1 MIGKTVSHYRIVDKL
16 GGGGMGVVYR
26 ASDTRLGREVALKFL
41 PEEVAQ
47 DKLAVERFQREA
59 RAASGLNHPN
69 ICTIYDV
76 DEFEG
81 QPFIVME
88 LLEGETLKHHISGK
102 PMTIEAALQFATQIS
117 DALEATHAHGI
128 IHRDIKP
135 ANLFLTHRGQA
146 KILDFGLAKLTAQ
159 KQRIGETVGASIGAT
174 IAVGASGDH
183 LTTSGS
189 SVGTVAYMSP
199 EQARGEEVDARTDL
213 FSLGVVLYE
222 MVTGREAFAGNTTA
236 VVFDAILNRPPMPIA
251 RLNPVVPAQLDQL
264 IGGLM
269 VKDREKRIPTAAKL
283 HSELQRLKREV
294 DSGRSSPA
302 AAVSAEK
309 SLAVL
314 YFENLSAQKE
324 DEYFRDG
331 MTEDVITELLK
342 VKGMK
347 VFPRAAVLTF
357 RDKVVTAPQV
367 GQELGAM
374 YVLSGSIRRAGNRL
388 RVTAQLIEAG
398 TGHGVWADRFDRTLE
413 DVFAVQDEIAR
424 SITNALRITLSP
436 QEDRA
441 IAHKPTENAAA
452 YDYFLRGRGYAR
464 RLTRTDLEFALQMY
478 EHAIKLDPAFALAYA
493 ELAISCSEI
502 FYFHESEQKWVDRG
516 RKACERAL
524 ELDPQLGEAYAARST
539 IQEASKEFDEAIR
552 SARRALELNP
562 NYGTAYFALGRALF
576 RGDRPAEAADLAQR
590 AIEVGGDDYNVFV
603 PYIMALDRVGRIAE
617 ADGLREGRVV
627 ALERQLEMVP
637 EDARAR
643 ILLATNYAHFKK
655 NDAAM
660 SEVKKALTL
669 RPNDANILYNAACTY
684 GVMEKK
690 AEALDLLRKMKE
702 NGFSQLDWARRDP
715 DLACLHNDPEFLA
728 LLVDEDAN

>member
-1 MIGKTVSHYRIVDKL
+1 
-16 GGGGMGVVYR
+16 MGVVYR

-41 PEEVAQ
+41 PGEIAK
-47 DKLAVERFQREA
+47 DKMAVERFQREA
-59 RAASGLNHPN
+59 RAASALNHPN

-102 PMTIEAALQFATQIS
+102 PLAVEEALDLATQIS

-135 ANLFLTHRGQA
+135 ANLFVTRRGQA
-146 KILDFGLAKLTAQ
+146 KILDFGLAKLTPQ
-159 KQRIGETVGASIGAT
+159 KQRIGETVGATMGAT
-174 IAVGASGDH
+174 VAMGGTVDH

-189 SVGTVAYMSP
+189 SVGTVTYMSP
-199 EQARGEEVDARTDL
+199 EQARGEELDARTDL

-222 MVTGREAFAGNTTA
+222 MLTGREAFAGNTTA
-236 VVFDAILNRPPMPIA
+236 VVFDSILNRQPIPIA
-251 RLNPVVPAQLDQL
+251 RLNPVVPPGFEQVV
-264 IGGLM
+264 GRLM
-269 VKDREKRIPTAAKL
+269 EKDREKRIPSAANL
-283 HSELQRLKREV
+283 RSELQRLKRET
-294 DSGRSSPA
+294 DSGRSKLA
-302 AAVSAEK
+302 AAASMEK

-331 MTEDVITELLK
+331 MTEDIITELLK

-347 VFPRAAVLTF
+347 VYPRAAVLNF
-357 RDKVVTAPQV
+357 RDKPVTAPQV
-367 GQELGAM
+367 GQDLGAM
-374 YVLSGSIRRAGNRL
+374 YVLTGSIRRAGNRL

-413 DVFAVQDEIAR
+413 DVFEVQDEIAR
-424 SITNALRITLSP
+424 SITQALRITLSA
-436 QEDRA
+436 QEERA
-441 IAHKPTENAAA
+441 IARKPTENPEA
-452 YDYFLRGRGYAR
+452 YDYFLRGRAYAR

-478 EHAIKLDPAFALAYA
+478 DHAIERDPNFALAYA
-493 ELAISCSEI
+493 EMAIACAEI
-502 FYFHESEQKWVDRG
+502 FYFHEDLPKWVDRG

-524 ELDPQLGEAYAARST
+524 ELDPNLGEAYAARAS
-539 IQEASKEFDEAIR
+539 IQEANKEFDDAIR
-552 SARRALELNP
+552 SARRAIELNP
-562 NYGTAYFALGRALF
+562 NYGTAYTALGRALF
-576 RGDRPAEAADLAQR
+576 RGDRPVEAADLAQR

-603 PYIMALDRVGRIAE
+603 PYIMALDRAGRTAE
-617 ADGLREGRVV
+617 ADGLREGRVA

-655 NDAAM
+655 HEAAER
-660 SEVKKALTL
+660 EVKKALTL

-684 GVMEKK
+684 GVMERKT
-690 AEALDLLRKMKE
+690 EALELLKKMKA

-715 DLACLHNDPEFLA
+715 DLACIHKDPEFLA
-728 LLVDEDAN
+728 LLATEEVK

>member
-41 PEEVAQ
+41 PEEIAK
-47 DKLAVERFQREA
+47 DKMAVERFQREA

-88 LLEGETLKHHISGK
+88 LLEGETLKHHITGK
-102 PMTIEAALQFATQIS
+102 PMGVDEAVGYATQIA

-135 ANLFLTHRGQA
+135 ANLFVTKRGQA
-146 KILDFGLAKLTAQ
+146 KILDFGLAKLAPQ
-159 KQRIGETVGASIGAT
+159 KQRVGETVGAT
-174 IAVGASGDH
+174 IAVGGGMGDH

-189 SVGTVAYMSP
+189 SIGTVAYMSP
-199 EQARGEEVDARTDL
+199 EQARGEDVDSRTDL

-222 MVTGREAFAGNTTA
+222 MVTGREAFGGTATA
-236 VVFDAILNRPPMPIA
+236 VVFDSILNRPPMPIA
-251 RLNPVVPAQLDQL
+251 RLNPNVPAELERL
-264 IGGLM
+264 IGQLM
-269 VKDREKRIPTAAKL
+269 EKDREKRIPTAAKL
-283 HSELQRLKREV
+283 HSELLRLKRDT
-294 DSGRSSPA
+294 DSGRGKSATA
-302 AAVSAEK
+302 ASASAEK

-347 VFPRAAVLTF
+347 VFPRAAVLAF
-357 RDKVVTAPQV
+357 RDKAVTAPQI

-374 YVLSGSIRRAGNRL
+374 YVLTGSIRRAGNRL
-388 RVTAQLIEAG
+388 RVTAQLVEAA

-413 DVFAVQDEIAR
+413 DVFEVQDEIAR
-424 SITNALRITLSP
+424 SITQALRITLSP
-436 QEDRA
+436 QEERA
-441 IAHKPTENAAA
+441 IAHKPTENAEA

-478 EHAIKLDPAFALAYA
+478 DHAIERDPNFALAHA
-493 ELAISCSEI
+493 EMAIACSEI
-502 FYFHESEQKWVDRG
+502 FYFHDSDQKWVDRG
-516 RKACERAL
+516 RKACERSL
-524 ELDPQLGEAYAARST
+524 ELDPQLGEAYAARAT
-539 IQEASKEFDEAIR
+539 IQEASKEFDDAIR
-552 SARRALELNP
+552 SARRAIELNP
-562 NYGTAYFALGRALF
+562 NYGNAYFALGRALF

-617 ADGLREGRVV
+617 ADSLREGRVI

-655 NDAAM
+655 SDAAM
-660 SEVKKALTL
+660 REVKKALTL

-684 GVMEKK
+684 GLMEKK

-728 LLVDEDAN
+728 LLAEEDAK

>member
-1 MIGKTVSHYRIVDKL
+1 
-16 GGGGMGVVYR
+16 
-26 ASDTRLGREVALKFL
+26 
-41 PEEVAQ
+41 
-47 DKLAVERFQREA
+47 
-59 RAASGLNHPN
+59 
-69 ICTIYDV
+69 
-76 DEFEG
+76 
-81 QPFIVME
+81 
-88 LLEGETLKHHISGK
+88 
-102 PMTIEAALQFATQIS
+102 
-117 DALEATHAHGI
+117 
-128 IHRDIKP
+128 
-135 ANLFLTHRGQA
+135 
-146 KILDFGLAKLTAQ
+146 
-159 KQRIGETVGASIGAT
+159 
-174 IAVGASGDH
+174 
-183 LTTSGS
+183 
-189 SVGTVAYMSP
+189 
-199 EQARGEEVDARTDL
+199 
-213 FSLGVVLYE
+213 
-222 MVTGREAFAGNTTA
+222 VT
-236 VVFDAILNRPPMPIA
+236 
-251 RLNPVVPAQLDQL
+251 
-264 IGGLM
+264 
-269 VKDREKRIPTAAKL
+269 
-283 HSELQRLKREV
+283 
-294 DSGRSSPA
+294 
-302 AAVSAEK
+302 EK

-314 YFENLSAQKE
+314 YCENLSAQKE

-357 RDKVVTAPQV
+357 RDKAVTAPQV

-413 DVFAVQDEIAR
+413 DIFEVQDEIAR
-424 SITNALRITLSP
+424 SITQALRITLSP
-436 QEDRA
+436 QEERA
-441 IAHKPTENAAA
+441 IARKPTENAEA

-464 RLTRTDLEFALQMY
+464 RLTRTDLDFALQMY
-478 EHAIKLDPAFALAYA
+478 DHAIRLDPGFALAYA
-493 ELAISCSEI
+493 EMAIACSEI
-502 FYFHESEQKWVDRG
+502 YYFHDDQQTLLDRG
-516 RKACERAL
+516 RRACERAL
-524 ELDPQLGEAYAARST
+524 ELDPQLGEAYAARAT

-655 NDAAM
+655 DEAAV

-669 RPNDANILYNAACTY
+669 RPNDANILYNASCTY
-684 GVMEKK
+684 GIMGKK

-702 NGFSQLDWARRDP
+702 FGFSQLDWARRDP

-728 LLVDEDAN
+728 LVAEEDAK

>member
-1 MIGKTVSHYRIVDKL
+1 MIGKTVSHYRIADKL

-41 PEEVAQ
+41 PEEVAK

-76 DEFEG
+76 DEYEG

-88 LLEGETLKHHISGK
+88 LLEGETLKLHISGK
-102 PMTIEAALQFATQIS
+102 PMAVETVLELATQIS

-135 ANLFLTHRGQA
+135 ANLFVTLRGQA
-146 KILDFGLAKLTAQ
+146 KILDFGLAKLAPQ
-159 KQRIGETVGASIGAT
+159 KQRIGETVGAT
-174 IAVGASGDH
+174 VAVGGIGDH

-189 SVGTVAYMSP
+189 SLGTVAYMSP

-222 MVTGREAFAGNTTA
+222 MLTGREAFGGNTTA
-236 VVFDAILNRPPMPIA
+236 VIFDSILNRQPMPIA
-251 RLNPVVPAQLDQL
+251 RLSPAVPADLDRL
-264 IGGLM
+264 IGRLM
-269 VKDREKRIPTAAKL
+269 EKDRDKRIPSAAKL
-283 HSELQRLKREV
+283 HSELQRLKRES
-294 DSGRSSPA
+294 DSGRSKPA
-302 AAVSAEK
+302 AAASAEK

-331 MTEDVITELLK
+331 MTEDIITELLK

-357 RDKVVTAPQV
+357 RDKPVTGPHV

-413 DVFAVQDEIAR
+413 DVFEVQDEIAR
-424 SITNALRITLSP
+424 SITQALRITLSP
-436 QEDRA
+436 QEERA
-441 IAHKPTENAAA
+441 IAHKPTENAEA
-452 YDYFLRGRGYAR
+452 YDFFLRGRGYAR

-478 EHAIKLDPAFALAYA
+478 QHAIELDPSFALAHA
-493 ELAISCSEI
+493 EMAIACSEI
-502 FYFHESEQKWVDRG
+502 FHFHEAEQKWVDRG
-516 RKACERAL
+516 RRACERAL
-524 ELDPQLGEAYAARST
+524 ELDPQLGEAYAARAT
-539 IQEASKEFDEAIR
+539 IQEANKEFDEAIR
-552 SARRALELNP
+552 SARRALELSP
-562 NYGTAYFALGRALF
+562 NYGNAYFTLGRALF
-576 RGDRPAEAADLAQR
+576 RGDRPAEAADLAKR

-603 PYIMALDRVGRIAE
+603 PYIMALDRVGRVAE

-660 SEVKKALTL
+660 RELKKALTL

-690 AEALDLLRKMKE
+690 AEALDLMRKMKD

-728 LLVDEDAN
+728 LLADEDAG

>member
-1 MIGKTVSHYRIVDKL
+1 MIGKTVSHYRIIDKL

-26 ASDTRLGREVALKFL
+26 ATDTRLGREVALKFL
-41 PEEVAQ
+41 PEEISQ

-88 LLEGETLKHHISGK
+88 LLEGETLKHHIGGK
-102 PMTIEAALQFATQIS
+102 PMAIEAALQFATQIS

-135 ANLFLTHRGQA
+135 ANLFLTRRGQA

-159 KQRIGETVGASIGAT
+159 KQRMGETVGASMGAT
-174 IAVGASGDH
+174 IAGGMGDH

-213 FSLGVVLYE
+213 FSLGAVLYE
-222 MVTGREAFAGNTTA
+222 MVTGREAFTGGTTA

-251 RLNPVVPAQLDQL
+251 RLNPAVSAGMDQL
-264 IGGLM
+264 IGRLM
-269 VKDREKRIPTAAKL
+269 VKDREKRTPTAAKL
-283 HSELQRLKREV
+283 HSELLLLKREM
-294 DSGRSSPA
+294 DSGRGSAAPA
-302 AAVSAEK
+302 ASIEK

-314 YFENLSAQKE
+314 YFENLSAEKE

-347 VFPRAAVLTF
+347 VFPRAAVLSF
-357 RDKVVTAPQV
+357 RDKTVTAPQI

-374 YVLSGSIRRAGNRL
+374 YVLSGSIRRSGNRL
-388 RVTAQLIEAG
+388 RVTAQLIEAAS
-398 TGHGVWADRFDRTLE
+398 GHGVWADRFDRTLD

-424 SITNALRITLSP
+424 SITDALRITLSP
-436 QEDRA
+436 QEERA

-478 EHAIKLDPAFALAYA
+478 EHAIKADPNFALAYA
-493 ELAISCSEI
+493 ELAIACAEI

-539 IQEASKEFDEAIR
+539 IQEASKEFDDAVR
-552 SARRALELNP
+552 SARRAIELSP
-562 NYGTAYFALGRALF
+562 NYGSAYFALGRALF
-576 RGDRPAEAADLAQR
+576 RGDRPAEAADMAQR
-590 AIEVGGDDYNVFV
+590 AIEVGGDDYNVYV
-603 PYIMALDRVGRIAE
+603 PYIMALDRVGRVAE
-617 ADGLREGRVV
+617 ADVLREGRVA

-643 ILLATNYAHFKK
+643 ILLSTNYAHFKK
-655 NDAAM
+655 FDAAIT
-660 SEVKKALTL
+660 EVKKALNL
-669 RPNDANILYNAACTY
+669 RPNDANILSNAACTY
-684 GVMEKK
+684 GLMEKK
-690 AEALDLLRKMKE
+690 GEALELLVRMKQ

-715 DLACLHNDPEFLA
+715 DLACLHNDPAFLA
-728 LLVDEDAN
+728 LLAEEDAK

>member
-1 MIGKTVSHYRIVDKL
+1 
-16 GGGGMGVVYR
+16 MGVVYR

-41 PEEVAQ
+41 PEDVAK

-76 DEFEG
+76 DEFES
-81 QPFIVME
+81 QPFLVME

-102 PMTIEAALQFATQIS
+102 PMAIEAAVEFAAQIS

-135 ANLFLTHRGQA
+135 ANLFLTKRGQA
-146 KILDFGLAKLTAQ
+146 KILDFGLAKLAPQ
-159 KQRIGETVGASIGAT
+159 KQRVGETVGATVVAGGI
-174 IAVGASGDH
+174 GDH

-199 EQARGEEVDARTDL
+199 EQARGEDVDARTDL
-213 FSLGVVLYE
+213 FSLGVVMYE
-222 MVTGREAFAGNTTA
+222 MLTGREAFAGNTTA
-236 VVFDAILNRPPMPIA
+236 VVFDSILNRPPVPVA
-251 RLNPVVPAQLDQL
+251 RLNPAVPAELDQL
-264 IGGLM
+264 IGRLM
-269 VKDREKRIPTAAKL
+269 EKDREKRYPSASRL
-283 HSELQRLKREV
+283 HADLLRLKRDL
-294 DSGRSSPA
+294 DSGRSRPA
-302 AAVSAEK
+302 AAASAEK

-331 MTEDVITELLK
+331 MTEDIITELLK

-357 RDKVVTAPQV
+357 RDKPVTAPQV
-367 GQELGAM
+367 GQDLGAM
-374 YVLSGSIRRAGNRL
+374 YVLSGSIRRSGNRL
-388 RVTAQLIEAG
+388 RVTAQLIEAA

-413 DVFAVQDEIAR
+413 DVFEVQDEIAR
-424 SITNALRITLSP
+424 NITQALRITLSP
-436 QEDRA
+436 QEERA
-441 IAHKPTENAAA
+441 IAHKPTENSEA
-452 YDYFLRGRGYAR
+452 YDYFLRGRAYAR

-478 EHAIKLDPAFALAYA
+478 ERAIKLDPGFALAHA
-493 ELAISCSEI
+493 ELAIASSSI
-502 FYFHESEQKWVDRG
+502 FYFHDSEQKWLERG
-516 RKACERAL
+516 REACDRAL
-524 ELDPQLGEAYAARST
+524 ALDPLLGEAHAAKAT
-539 IQEASKEFDEAIR
+539 IQEGNKEFDEAIR

-590 AIEVGGDDYNVFV
+590 AVEVGGDDYNVFV
-603 PYIMALDRVGRIAE
+603 PFTMALDRVGRVAE
-617 ADGLREGRVV
+617 GDKLREGRVA

-643 ILLATNYAHFKK
+643 ILLANNYAHFGK
-655 NDAAM
+655 NEAALV
-660 SEVKKALTL
+660 EVKKALAL
-669 RPNDANILYNAACTY
+669 RPNDANIIYNAACSY
-684 GVMEKK
+684 GLMKNK
-690 AEALDLLRKMKE
+690 SEALNLIKKMKAL
-702 NGFSQLDWARRDP
+702 GFPQLDWARRDP
-715 DLACLHNDPEFLA
+715 DLACLHDDPEFLA
-728 LLVDEDAN
+728 LLAEEDAG

>member
-1 MIGKTVSHYRIVDKL
+1 
-16 GGGGMGVVYR
+16 
-26 ASDTRLGREVALKFL
+26 
-41 PEEVAQ
+41 
-47 DKLAVERFQREA
+47 
-59 RAASGLNHPN
+59 
-69 ICTIYDV
+69 
-76 DEFEG
+76 
-81 QPFIVME
+81 
-88 LLEGETLKHHISGK
+88 LLL
-102 PMTIEAALQFATQIS
+102 
-117 DALEATHAHGI
+117 
-128 IHRDIKP
+128 
-135 ANLFLTHRGQA
+135 
-146 KILDFGLAKLTAQ
+146 
-159 KQRIGETVGASIGAT
+159 
-174 IAVGASGDH
+174 
-183 LTTSGS
+183 
-189 SVGTVAYMSP
+189 
-199 EQARGEEVDARTDL
+199 
-213 FSLGVVLYE
+213 
-222 MVTGREAFAGNTTA
+222 
-236 VVFDAILNRPPMPIA
+236 
-251 RLNPVVPAQLDQL
+251 
-264 IGGLM
+264 
-269 VKDREKRIPTAAKL
+269 
-283 HSELQRLKREV
+283 LKREF
-294 DSGRSSPA
+294 DSGHTKSA
-302 AAVSAEK
+302 ATVTEK

-357 RDKVVTAPQV
+357 RDKAVTAPQV

-413 DVFAVQDEIAR
+413 DIFEVQDEIAR
-424 SITNALRITLSP
+424 SITQALRITLSP
-436 QEDRA
+436 QEERA
-441 IAHKPTENAAA
+441 IARKPTENAEA

-464 RLTRTDLEFALQMY
+464 RLTRTDLDFALQMY
-478 EHAIKLDPAFALAYA
+478 DHAIRLDPGFALAYA
-493 ELAISCSEI
+493 EMAIACSEI
-502 FYFHESEQKWVDRG
+502 YYFHDDQQTLLDRG
-516 RKACERAL
+516 RRACERAL
-524 ELDPQLGEAYAARST
+524 ELDPQLGEAYAARAT

-655 NDAAM
+655 DEAAV

-669 RPNDANILYNAACTY
+669 RPNDANILYNASCTY
-684 GVMEKK
+684 GIMGKK

-702 NGFSQLDWARRDP
+702 FGFSQLDWARRDP

-728 LLVDEDAN
+728 LVAEEDAK

>member
-1 MIGKTVSHYRIVDKL
+1 MIGKTVSHYRIIDKL

-26 ASDTRLGREVALKFL
+26 ATDTRLGREVALKFL
-41 PEEVAQ
+41 PEEISQ

-88 LLEGETLKHHISGK
+88 LLEGETLKHHIGGK
-102 PMTIEAALQFATQIS
+102 PMAIEAALQFATQIS

-135 ANLFLTHRGQA
+135 ANLFLTRRGQA

-159 KQRIGETVGASIGAT
+159 KQRMGETVGASMGAT
-174 IAVGASGDH
+174 IAGGMGDH

-213 FSLGVVLYE
+213 FSLGAVLYE
-222 MVTGREAFAGNTTA
+222 MVTGREAFTGGTTA

-251 RLNPVVPAQLDQL
+251 RLNPALPAGMDQL
-264 IGGLM
+264 IGRLM
-269 VKDREKRIPTAAKL
+269 VKDREKRTPTAAKL
-283 HSELQRLKREV
+283 HSELLLLKREM
-294 DSGRSSPA
+294 DSGRGSA
-302 AAVSAEK
+302 APSASTEK
-309 SLAVL
+309 SLVVL
-314 YFENLSAQKE
+314 YFENLSAEKE

-347 VFPRAAVLTF
+347 VFPRAAVLSF
-357 RDKVVTAPQV
+357 RDKTVTAPQI

-374 YVLSGSIRRAGNRL
+374 YVLSGSIRRSGNRL
-388 RVTAQLIEAG
+388 RVTAQLIEAAS
-398 TGHGVWADRFDRTLE
+398 GHGVWADRFDRTLD

-424 SITNALRITLSP
+424 SITDALRITLSP
-436 QEDRA
+436 QEERA

-478 EHAIKLDPAFALAYA
+478 EHAIKADPNFALAYA
-493 ELAISCSEI
+493 ELAIACAEI

-539 IQEASKEFDEAIR
+539 IQEASKEFDDAVR
-552 SARRALELNP
+552 SARRAIELSP
-562 NYGTAYFALGRALF
+562 NYGSAYFALGRALF
-576 RGDRPAEAADLAQR
+576 RGDRPAEAADMAQR
-590 AIEVGGDDYNVFV
+590 AIEVGGDDYNVYV
-603 PYIMALDRVGRIAE
+603 PYIMALDRVGRVAE
-617 ADGLREGRVV
+617 ADVLREGRVA

-643 ILLATNYAHFKK
+643 ILLSTNYAHFKK
-655 NDAAM
+655 FDAAIT
-660 SEVKKALTL
+660 EVKKALNL

-684 GVMEKK
+684 GLMEKK
-690 AEALDLLRKMKE
+690 GEALELLVRMKQ

-715 DLACLHNDPEFLA
+715 DLACLHNDPAFLA
-728 LLVDEDAN
+728 LLAEEDAK

>member
-1 MIGKTVSHYRIVDKL
+1 
-16 GGGGMGVVYR
+16 MGVVYR

-41 PEEVAQ
+41 PEEVAK

-76 DEFEG
+76 DEFED

-102 PMTIEAALQFATQIS
+102 PMAIEAAVEFATQIS

-135 ANLFLTHRGQA
+135 ANLFVTRRGQA
-146 KILDFGLAKLTAQ
+146 KILDFGLAKLAPQ
-159 KQRIGETVGASIGAT
+159 KQRVGETVGATVAAGGI
-174 IAVGASGDH
+174 GDH

-222 MVTGREAFAGNTTA
+222 MVTGREAFAGTTTA
-236 VVFDAILNRPPMPIA
+236 VVFDAILNRPPLPVA
-251 RLNPVVPAQLDQL
+251 RLNPAVPVELEQL
-264 IGGLM
+264 IGRLM
-269 VKDREKRIPTAAKL
+269 EKDREKRYPSAAKL
-283 HSELQRLKREV
+283 HADLQRLRREL
-294 DSGRSSPA
+294 DSGRTRPA
-302 AAVSAEK
+302 GAASAEK

-331 MTEDVITELLK
+331 MTEDIITELLK

-347 VFPRAAVLTF
+347 VFPRAAVLAF
-357 RDKVVTAPQV
+357 RDKPVTAPQV

-388 RVTAQLIEAG
+388 RVTAQLIEAA

-413 DVFAVQDEIAR
+413 DVFEVQDEIAR
-424 SITNALRITLSP
+424 SITQALRITLSP
-436 QEDRA
+436 QEERA
-441 IAHKPTENAAA
+441 IARKPTENAEA

-464 RLTRTDLEFALQMY
+464 RLTRTDLEFSLQMY
-478 EHAIKLDPAFALAYA
+478 EHAIKLDPSFALAHA
-493 ELAISCSEI
+493 EMAIACSEI
-502 FYFHESEQKWVDRG
+502 FYFHEAQQKWVERG
-516 RKACERAL
+516 RRACERAL
-524 ELDPQLGEAYAARST
+524 ELDPQLGEAYAARAT

-562 NYGTAYFALGRALF
+562 NYGNAYFALGRALF

-603 PYIMALDRVGRIAE
+603 PYIMALDRVGRVAE
-617 ADGLREGRVV
+617 ADGLREGRVA

-660 SEVKKALTL
+660 REVKKALTL

-684 GVMEKK
+684 GLMENK

-715 DLACLHNDPEFLA
+715 DLACLHDDPEFLA
-728 LLVDEDAN
+728 LLADEDAG

>member
-1 MIGKTVSHYRIVDKL
+1 MIGQTVSHYRIIDKL

-26 ASDTRLGREVALKFL
+26 ASDIRLGREVALKFL
-41 PEEVAQ
+41 PEEVAK

-81 QPFIVME
+81 QPFLVME

-102 PMTIEAALQFATQIS
+102 PMAVEAVVEFAAQIS
-117 DALEATHAHGI
+117 DALEATHAQGI

-135 ANLFLTHRGQA
+135 ANLFLTRRGRA
-146 KILDFGLAKLTAQ
+146 KILDFGLAKLAPQ
-159 KQRIGETVGASIGAT
+159 KQRVGETIGAT
-174 IAVGASGDH
+174 VIAGGMGDH

-189 SVGTVAYMSP
+189 SIGTVAYMSP

-236 VVFDAILNRPPMPIA
+236 VVFDSILNRPPMPVA
-251 RLNPVVPAQLDQL
+251 RLNPAVPVELEQV
-264 IGGLM
+264 IGRLM
-269 VKDREKRIPTAAKL
+269 EKDREKRTLTAAKL
-283 HSELQRLKREV
+283 HSDLLKLKREI
-294 DSGRSSPA
+294 DSGRCRPA
-302 AAVSAEK
+302 AATSAPEK

-347 VFPRAAVLTF
+347 VFPRAAVLGF
-357 RDKVVTAPQV
+357 RDKAVTAPQV
-367 GQELGAM
+367 GRELGAM
-374 YVLSGSIRRAGNRL
+374 YVLSGSIRRSGNRL

-413 DVFAVQDEIAR
+413 DVFEVQDEIAR
-424 SITNALRITLSP
+424 SITQALRITLSP
-436 QEDRA
+436 QEERA
-441 IAHKPTENAAA
+441 IAQKPTENAEA

-464 RLTRTDLEFALQMY
+464 RLTRTDLEFALQMFD
-478 EHAIKLDPAFALAYA
+478 HAIRLDPSFALAHA
-493 ELAISCSEI
+493 EVAIACADI
-502 FYFHESEQKWVDRG
+502 FYFHEEEQKWLDRG
-516 RKACERAL
+516 RLAYERAL
-524 ELDPQLGEAYAARST
+524 ELNPQLGEAYAGRAA
-539 IQEASKEFDEAIR
+539 IQEANKEFDEAIR

-562 NYGTAYFALGRALF
+562 NYGNAYFALGRALF

-603 PYIMALDRVGRIAE
+603 PYIMALDRVGRVAE
-617 ADGLREGRVV
+617 ADGLREGRVA

-660 SEVKKALTL
+660 LEVKKALTL

-684 GVMEKK
+684 GVMGKK
-690 AEALDLLRKMKE
+690 TEALELLRKMKE

-715 DLACLHNDPEFLA
+715 DLTCIHNDPEFLA
-728 LLVDEDAN
+728 LLAEEDAR

>member
-1 MIGKTVSHYRIVDKL
+1 MIGKTVSHYRIIDKL

-26 ASDTRLGREVALKFL
+26 ATDTRLGREVALKFL
-41 PEEVAQ
+41 PEEISQ

-88 LLEGETLKHHISGK
+88 LLEGETLKHHIGGK
-102 PMTIEAALQFATQIS
+102 PMAIEAALQFATQIS

-135 ANLFLTHRGQA
+135 ANLFLTRRGQA

-159 KQRIGETVGASIGAT
+159 KQRMGETVGASMGAT
-174 IAVGASGDH
+174 IAGGMGDH

-213 FSLGVVLYE
+213 FSLGAVLYE
-222 MVTGREAFAGNTTA
+222 MVTGREAFTGGTTA

-251 RLNPVVPAQLDQL
+251 RLNPAVSAGMDQL
-264 IGGLM
+264 IGRLM
-269 VKDREKRIPTAAKL
+269 VKDREKRTPTAAKL
-283 HSELQRLKREV
+283 HSELLLLKREM
-294 DSGRSSPA
+294 DSGRGSAAPA
-302 AAVSAEK
+302 ASIEK

-314 YFENLSAQKE
+314 YFENLSAEKE

-347 VFPRAAVLTF
+347 VFPRAAVLSF
-357 RDKVVTAPQV
+357 RDKTVTAPQI

-374 YVLSGSIRRAGNRL
+374 YVLSGSIRRSGNRL
-388 RVTAQLIEAG
+388 RVTAQLIEAAS
-398 TGHGVWADRFDRTLE
+398 GHGVWADRFDRTLD

-424 SITNALRITLSP
+424 SITDALRITLSP
-436 QEDRA
+436 QEERA

-478 EHAIKLDPAFALAYA
+478 EHAIKADPNFALAYA
-493 ELAISCSEI
+493 ELAIACAEI

-539 IQEASKEFDEAIR
+539 IQEASKEFDDAVR
-552 SARRALELNP
+552 SARRAIELSP
-562 NYGTAYFALGRALF
+562 NYGSAYFALGRALF
-576 RGDRPAEAADLAQR
+576 RGDRPAEAADMAQR
-590 AIEVGGDDYNVFV
+590 AIEVGGDDYNVYV
-603 PYIMALDRVGRIAE
+603 PYIMALDRVGRVAE
-617 ADGLREGRVV
+617 ADVLREGRVA

-643 ILLATNYAHFKK
+643 ILLSTNYAHFKK
-655 NDAAM
+655 FDAAIA
-660 SEVKKALTL
+660 EVKKALNL

-684 GVMEKK
+684 GLMEKK
-690 AEALDLLRKMKE
+690 GEALELLVRMKQ

-715 DLACLHNDPEFLA
+715 DLACLHNDPAFLV
-728 LLVDEDAN
+728 LLAEEDAK